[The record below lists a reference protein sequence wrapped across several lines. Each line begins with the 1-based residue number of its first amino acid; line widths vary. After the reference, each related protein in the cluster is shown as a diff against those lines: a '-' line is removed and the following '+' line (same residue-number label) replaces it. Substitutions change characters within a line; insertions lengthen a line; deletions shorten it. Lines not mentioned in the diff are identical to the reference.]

1 MSWKVHLTSCFFI
14 AINLLKLFL
23 FPWKNKGQKWEGR
36 KTVSFIFECNF
47 PSGERKRDLIR
58 EAFFTPG
65 RECEAETKGR
75 RTGRTKVIKTFLKGW
90 KCCAFMGTEIWPF
103 LLTCT
108 INTLRHNAPLPYTWC
123 LAPIN
128 SELVFSVTR
137 RTLFFFRY
145 RSAGQKHHGF
155 NYDRKF
161 VDSPKYARI
170 CDD

>member
-123 LAPIN
+123 LAPN
-128 SELVFSVTR
+128 KL
-137 RTLFFFRY
+137 RTGFFRY
-145 RSAGQKHHGF
+145 SP
-155 NYDRKF
+155 
-161 VDSPKYARI
+161 DSFLLPLKVGWSKAPWLQLWS
-170 CDD
+170 